1 MKMFF
6 GWENIKKVVKDI
18 YDTFSSKKSF
28 LSSKRLERFALVS
41 VGLTIILGTF
51 IFLVSKG
58 TLTATDAIMLAGLLL
73 TAAGYNLTQT
83 EKSKKDSEDKDET
96 VDKG

>member
-1 MKMFF
+1 MFF
-6 GWENIKKVVKDI
+6 GWKNIKKVAKDI
-18 YDTFSSKKSF
+18 YETFSSKKSF

-41 VGLTIILGTF
+41 ISLTIILGTV
-51 IFLVSKG
+51 IFLAAKG
-58 TLTATDAIMLAGLLL
+58 TLTATDALMLAGLLL

-83 EKSKKDSEDKDET
+83 EKAKKDSEGKNET